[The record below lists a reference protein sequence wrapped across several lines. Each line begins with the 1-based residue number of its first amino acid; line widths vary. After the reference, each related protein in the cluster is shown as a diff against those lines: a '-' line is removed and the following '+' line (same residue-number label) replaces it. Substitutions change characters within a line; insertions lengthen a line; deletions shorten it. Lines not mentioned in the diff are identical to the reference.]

1 MKENQLVWKRMSL
14 YEIKWACVKV
24 RVNPLLLTRLAKPHP
39 ANARQTTWT
48 QRHPGISSVQS
59 SPYCIEHAPVRVFG
73 LATSAGT
80 TSSCTR
86 RWRNSSSTPTPTT
99 IFRKSTWK
107 VKCFKGAKRR
117 EPDFQQQGHPS
128 DIFFDIHHLQPRF
141 SGSAH
146 VQHLRKHPKK
156 YEAAVV
162 EFLKR
167 TMSVVEEVEEVG
179 SWIAWLN
186 LGISTK
192 IG

>member
-59 SPYCIEHAPVRVFG
+59 SPYCIEHALVRVFG

-117 EPDFQQQGHPS
+117 EPDFQQQGDPS
-128 DIFFDIHHLQPRF
+128 HIFLIFTTSNSDFLAQRTC
-141 SGSAH
+141 STCGSI
-146 VQHLRKHPKK
+146 
-156 YEAAVV
+156 
-162 EFLKR
+162 LKSTR
-167 TMSVVEEVEEVG
+167 RRWSS
-179 SWIAWLN
+179 SWNAQWAL
-186 LGISTK
+186 SRRWK
-192 IG
+192 R

>member
-1 MKENQLVWKRMSL
+1 MKVNELVWKKMSL
-14 YEIKWACVKV
+14 CESESKFSFVDQV
-24 RVNPLLLTRLAKPHP
+24 G
-39 ANARQTTWT
+39 Q
-48 QRHPGISSVQS
+48 ISSGECKANNLNSAS
-59 SPYCIEHAPVRVFG
+59 SRYFECTVFTVLHHCIEHALVRVFG

-86 RWRNSSSTPTPTT
+86 RWRNSSSIPTPTT
-99 IFRKSTWK
+99 IFRKITWK
-107 VKCFKGAKRR
+107 VKCFKGAERR
-117 EPDFQQQGHPS
+117 EPDFQQQGDPS
-128 DIFFDIHHLQPRF
+128 HIFFYIHHLQLRF

-167 TMSVVEEVEEVG
+167 TMSVVEEEEEVG

>member
-1 MKENQLVWKRMSL
+1 MKENELVWKWQWILFCRPGWPNLIRRMQGKQL
-14 YEIKWACVKV
+14 E
-24 RVNPLLLTRLAKPHP
+24 L
-39 ANARQTTWT
+39 
-48 QRHPGISSVQS
+48 SVIQVFCIIHHCN
-59 SPYCIEHAPVRVFG
+59 CIEHALVRVFG

-107 VKCFKGAKRR
+107 VKCFKGAERR

-167 TMSVVEEVEEVG
+167 TMSVVEEEEEVG

-186 LGISTK
+186 LGISPK
-192 IG
+192 VG